1 MAHPCL
7 AFCPYLPV
15 QKVIEF
21 GDWALACRTTD
32 SHTNVHEERQTANRA
47 DHRSR
52 AVVHEFRRCAQH
64 FSALESTICE
74 WPDRDYRTPST
85 SEPFVPSRLHGGFD
99 PYENGRSGEL
109 RQTSN
114 VPRSLT
120 AICSSWICAV
130 AAAGLASAS
139 ATEAASRSVALVD
152 VADMLVSGSSAHGA
166 LVRRTQRMPS
176 VRRRP
181 VFVGQVTAMT
191 PSDVGHPARMAPV
204 TGQPS
209 ETGAIE
215 LQSTVWRFSKVTCR
229 LRPRLGYSVGWALF
243 KGASSPV
250 VFRRGATIALFAEH
264 TY

>member
-120 AICSSWICAV
+120 AICSSW
-130 AAAGLASAS
+130 
-139 ATEAASRSVALVD
+139 
-152 VADMLVSGSSAHGA
+152 
-166 LVRRTQRMPS
+166 
-176 VRRRP
+176 
-181 VFVGQVTAMT
+181 MT